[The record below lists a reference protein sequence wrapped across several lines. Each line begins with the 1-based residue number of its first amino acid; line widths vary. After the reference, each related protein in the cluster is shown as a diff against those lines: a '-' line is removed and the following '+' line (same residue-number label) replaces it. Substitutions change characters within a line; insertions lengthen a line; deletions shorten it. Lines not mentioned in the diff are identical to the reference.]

1 MHRRLRAEQRA
12 RHAAERNSRQADR
25 VSQLSAAL
33 AHAQR
38 YGMGKFVP
46 NRFFH
51 LLTTAADMQ

>member
-1 MHRRLRAEQRA
+1 MA
-12 RHAAERNSRQADR
+12 RGADAPEAVKAAQEYT
-25 VSQLSAAL
+25 VGAL